1 MTDRKPVRLYMR
13 VQNQTE
19 ICIGTAK
26 TMSDV
31 PVLLESVAAM
41 LRAGLEPDVLDSG
54 IAKTHESYA

>member
-1 MTDRKPVRLYMR
+1 MSDRKAVRLYMR

-31 PVLLESVAAM
+31 PILLESVAAM
-41 LRAGLEPDVLDSG
+41 LRAGLEPDALESG
-54 IAKTHESYA
+54 IVRTHESYA